1 MDAVLD
7 SPARKRRTADNAA
20 DSPLPELRSGAALAG
35 LFFVG
40 LLGWAAFIPLDAGAI
55 AEGVVAVSGNRQAV
69 QHRDGGVVSR
79 LSVVEGQTVAA
90 GDLLLRLSATE
101 LIAQERGM
109 AGEAV
114 ALLAQRARLQA
125 ERGNLPAL
133 SAPAEFGALPSEDR
147 AMADEAMRGQKMLF
161 EARRNAIETEHS
173 VLNQRIRQHEEQIS
187 GFEHQVVSS
196 NEQQR
201 LINEELES
209 LRKLLPGGFVSLNR
223 VREMER
229 EAARLGGVEGGQR
242 ADVARLT
249 EAIGETQMSI
259 VSLERERMEEVATQL
274 RDVQVR
280 LDELLPK
287 LAATREQ
294 VAKSTV
300 RAPASGR
307 VVGLKVFTE
316 GGVVGA
322 GETLMEIV
330 PQDRILVVEAKA
342 LPTDADDLA
351 IGMETQIRFPALQE
365 KNIPIV
371 TGRISKVSADS
382 FEDERTGQ
390 HYFEI
395 EVVVPPEE
403 LARLREIRADGGL
416 RAGLPAE
423 VIVPLRKRTAL
434 AYLLEPL
441 SRTFWKAGREN

>member
-1 MDAVLD
+1 MDAVIGASVGRQLG
-7 SPARKRRTADNAA
+7 ADAPT
-20 DSPLPELRSGAALAG
+20 DLPLPELRAGTILAG
-35 LFFVG
+35 LFFLG
-40 LLGWAAFIPLDAGAI
+40 LLGWASLIPLDAGAI

-79 LSVVEGQTVAA
+79 LSVVEGQTVSA
-90 GDLLLRLSATE
+90 GDLLLQLSAPE
-101 LIAQERGM
+101 LVAQERGM
-109 AGEAV
+109 SGEAI
-114 ALLAQRARLQA
+114 ALLAQRARLLA
-125 ERGNLPAL
+125 ERGNLSGL
-133 SAPAEFGALPSEDR
+133 SPPAEFNALSTDDR
-147 AMADEAMRGQKMLF
+147 ALAVEAMRGQKMLF
-161 EARRNAIETEHS
+161 DARRSAIETERS
-173 VLNQRIRQHEEQIS
+173 VLGQRIRQHQEQIS
-187 GFEHQVVSS
+187 GFEHQVISS
-196 NEQQR
+196 YQQQK
-201 LINEELES
+201 LINEELDG
-209 LRKLLPGGFVSLNR
+209 LRKLLPDGYVALNR

-229 EAARLGGVEGGQR
+229 EAAKLGGIEGGQR

-259 VSLERERMEEVATQL
+259 VSLDRERMEEVATQL
-274 RDVQVR
+274 REVQVR

-294 VAKSTV
+294 IAKSTV

-316 GGVVGA
+316 GGVVSG

-330 PQDRILVVEAKA
+330 PQDRVLVVEAKA
-342 LPTDADDLA
+342 SPTDADDLV

-382 FEDERTGQ
+382 FEDERTGM

-395 EVVVPPEE
+395 EVMVPPEE

-423 VIVPLRKRTAL
+423 VIVPLKKRTAL

-441 SRTFWKAGREN
+441 SQTFWKAGREN